1 MSNTSSISKSKITS
15 LAIGGFDGI
24 HKAHQELIK
33 RLDKNGALMIVSKY
47 GSNLTPKEYRCR
59 FVGLECFFYDLGKI
73 KEFDCK
79 EFADF
84 LKEEFPLLK
93 KIVVGYDFR
102 YGKDRSCSPKDLE
115 KYFKVEVVKEYKLEG
130 VSVHSGVIR
139 ELLKNGDIK
148 KANKLLGRFYSIEG
162 KVVCGQGIGGKEL
175 VPTLNVVVKDFLLPK
190 EGVYATKTKIDEK
203 LYNSVTFIGI
213 RETTDGEFSVETH
226 ILDGHIECKSEIL
239 EILFVDRI
247 RDNKRFGSL
256 EELKEAIKNDIKR
269 AKEILDEYK
278 A

>member
-33 RLDKNGALMIVSKY
+33 RLDENGTLMIVSKY

-59 FVGLECFFYDLGKI
+59 FVDRSCFFYDLEKI
-73 KEFDCK
+73 KDFNCK

-84 LKEEFPLLK
+84 LKEEFPALK

-102 YGKDRSCSPKDLE
+102 YGKDRSCSPQDLK
-115 KYFKVEVVKEYKLEG
+115 KYFRVEVVNEYKLEG

-148 KANKLLGRFYSIEG
+148 KANKLLCRFYSIEG
-162 KVVCGQGIGGKEL
+162 KVVHGQGIGGKEL
-175 VPTLNVVVKDFLLPK
+175 IPTLNVVVKDFLLPK
-190 EGVYATKTKIDEK
+190 NGVYATKTKVDEK

-226 ILDGHIECKSEIL
+226 ILDRYIECKSETL

-247 RDNKRFGSL
+247 RDNQKFSSL
-256 EELKEAIKNDIKR
+256 DELRTAIEKDIKR
-269 AKEILDEYK
+269 AKEILDEY
-278 A
+278 